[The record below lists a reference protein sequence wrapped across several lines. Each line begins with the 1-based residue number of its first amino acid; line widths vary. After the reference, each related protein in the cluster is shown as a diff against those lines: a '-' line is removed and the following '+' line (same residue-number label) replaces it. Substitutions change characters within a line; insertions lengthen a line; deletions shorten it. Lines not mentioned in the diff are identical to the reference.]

1 MKTIQIYIFT
11 ALALFGILLSGC
23 KKFLEIP
30 LPTDRFATEGAYL
43 NDNSTGAVLTG
54 IFSTAAGSILYNG
67 ASTQYET
74 IGFRTGLYA
83 DDLTQ
88 IQAASVN
95 AIAATTSQFYLNGL
109 TSTNSTQWITLYR
122 QVYNCNLTIENV
134 ESHKGNLARYNQW
147 MGEALFMR
155 AFSYFD
161 LVNLYGDVPLAL
173 SSDYSI
179 TNFLPRAPKAQV
191 YAQMAADLVKAE
203 SLLGETYLD
212 GLSATTPNRT
222 RPNKFAAAALLA
234 RVYLYME
241 NYAGAEAEATKV
253 IANSALYQLP
263 ALTNVFLANSNE
275 TIWAIAPVTGSVVR
289 DYYLYTT
296 APAVNA
302 TQVAL
307 ANISPGTMSASLLNS
322 FEANDQRIANW
333 TVLKTTS
340 TAPVNGQFYYPAKY
354 KSVVNGTEFLIQ
366 LRLAEQY
373 LIRAE
378 ARLKQNNNVTAAVQ
392 DLNLIRQRAR
402 PATPAGALPD
412 YPATIS
418 PDACMDAI
426 LKERRTELFSES
438 GHRFYDLK
446 RTGRIDAVMTAAATI
461 KGSTW
466 ASWKQIWPIPLNDIQ
481 LNPNLTQA
489 PNYQ

>member
-11 ALALFGILLSGC
+11 ATALFGILLSGC

-241 NYAGAEAEATKV
+241 NYAGAEAEATRV

-402 PATPAGALPD
+402 PAIPAGALPD

>member
-1 MKTIQIYIFT
+1 MKTIKSHIFI
-11 ALALFGILLSGC
+11 AFVLFATLFSGC

-67 ASTQYET
+67 ANTLYET
-74 IGFRTGLYA
+74 IGFRTSLYA

-95 AIAATTSQFYLNGL
+95 SIAATTSQFYLNGL

-134 ESHKGNLARYNQW
+134 ESHRSNLSRYNQW

-173 SSDYSI
+173 SSDYNV

-191 YAQMAADLVKAE
+191 YAQMAADLIRAE

-253 IANSALYQLP
+253 INNSTLYQLLPP
-263 ALTNVFLANSNE
+263 ANVFLANSLE
-275 TIWAIAPVTGSVVR
+275 TIWAIAPTTGNVVR

-307 ANISPGTMSASLLNS
+307 ANISPGAMSASLLNS

-333 TVLKTTS
+333 TVLKTTT

-366 LRLAEQY
+366 LRLAEQF

-392 DLNLIRQRAR
+392 DINVVRQRAR
-402 PATPAGALPD
+402 PTTPADALPD
-412 YPATIS
+412 YPSTIS

-446 RTGRIDAVMTAAATI
+446 RTGRIDAVMTAAATV

>member
-1 MKTIQIYIFT
+1 MKTIQSYIFIT
-11 ALALFGILLSGC
+11 FALFGTLLSSC

-43 NDNSTGAVLTG
+43 NDNSAGAVLTG

-67 ASTQYET
+67 SNVQYET

-95 AIAATTSQFYLNGL
+95 SIAATTSQFYLNGL

-122 QVYNCNLTIENV
+122 QVYNCNLTIENID
-134 ESHKGNLARYNQW
+134 SHSSNLSRYNQW

-173 SSDYSI
+173 SSDYAA

-191 YAQMAADLVKAE
+191 YAQMAADLVRAE
-203 SLLGETYLD
+203 SLLGEAYLD
-212 GLSATTPNRT
+212 GLSAATPNRT
-222 RPNKFAAAALLA
+222 RPNKFAAAALLS

-253 IANSALYQLP
+253 IANSGLYQLLAP
-263 ALTNVFLANSNE
+263 ANVFLANSRE
-275 TIWAIAPVTGSVVR
+275 TIWAIAPTTGNVVR
-289 DYYLYTT
+289 DYYLYAT

-322 FEANDQRIANW
+322 FETGDQRITDW
-333 TVLKTTS
+333 TVLKTT
-340 TAPVNGQFYYPAKY
+340 TAAPVNGQFYYPAKY
-354 KSVVNGTEFLIQ
+354 RSVVNGTEFLIQ

-373 LIRAE
+373 LIRSE
-378 ARLKQNNNVTAAVQ
+378 ARLKQNNNVSAAVQ
-392 DLNLIRQRAR
+392 DLNLVRQRAR
-402 PATPAGALPD
+402 PVIPANALPD
-412 YPATIS
+412 YPVTIS

-446 RTGRIDAVMTAAATI
+446 RTGRIDAVMTAAAAL

-466 ASWKQIWPIPLNDIQ
+466 ASWKQIWPIPLNDVQ

>member
-1 MKTIQIYIFT
+1 MKTIQSYIFIIFT
-11 ALALFGILLSGC
+11 LFSIFLSSC

-67 ASTQYET
+67 TSNTFET
-74 IGFRTGLYA
+74 IGFRTALYA

-95 AIAATTSQFYLNGL
+95 SIAATTSQFYLNGL

-122 QVYNCNLTIENV
+122 QVYNCNLTIENI
-134 ESHKGNLARYNQW
+134 ESHKSNLARYNQW

-173 SSDYSI
+173 NSDYAV

-191 YAQMAADLVKAE
+191 YAQMAADLLRAE
-203 SLLGETYLD
+203 SLLGEAYLD

-241 NYAGAEAEATKV
+241 NYAGAETEATKV
-253 IANSALYQLP
+253 ITNSGLYQLP
-263 ALTNVFLANSNE
+263 APANVFLANSSE

-307 ANISPGTMSASLLNS
+307 ANISPGTMSTTLLNS
-322 FEANDQRIANW
+322 FETNDQRISNW
-333 TVLKTTS
+333 TVLKTT
-340 TAPVNGQFYYPAKY
+340 TAAPVNGQFYYPAKY

-373 LIRAE
+373 LIRSE
-378 ARLKQNNNVTAAVQ
+378 ARLKQNNNVALAVQ
-392 DLNLIRQRAR
+392 DLNIIRQRAR
-402 PATPAGALPD
+402 PATPTNVLPD

-418 PDACMDAI
+418 PEACMDAI

-446 RTGRIDAVMTAAATI
+446 RTGKVDAVMTVAAAA
-461 KGSTW
+461 KGTTW
-466 ASWKQIWPIPLNDIQ
+466 ASWKQIWPIPLNDVQ

>member
-1 MKTIQIYIFT
+1 MKKIQSYIFIT
-11 ALALFGILLSGC
+11 FVLSGILLSGC

-54 IFSTAAGSILYNG
+54 IFSTAAGSAIYSG
-67 ASTQYET
+67 PASGYET

-88 IQAASVN
+88 IQASTVGN
-95 AIAATTSQFYLNGL
+95 AAAATAQFYLDGL
-109 TSTNSTQWITLYR
+109 NSSNTVQWVTLYR
-122 QVYNCNLTIENV
+122 QIYNCNLTIENI
-134 ESHKGNLARYNQW
+134 ESHKSNLSRYNQW

-161 LVNLYGDVPLAL
+161 VVNLYGDVPLAL
-173 SSDYSI
+173 SSDYAT
-179 TNFLPRAPKAQV
+179 TNFLPRTPRAQV
-191 YAQMAADLVKAE
+191 YAQMVADLLRAE

-222 RPNKFAAAALLA
+222 RPNKYAAAALLA
-234 RVYLYME
+234 RVYLYTE
-241 NYAGAEAEATKV
+241 NYAQAEIEATKV
-253 IANSALYQLP
+253 IANSVLYQLP
-263 ALTNVFLANSNE
+263 TLANAFLSNSRE
-275 TIWAIAPVTGSVVR
+275 TIWAIAPVTGAVVR
-289 DYYLYTT
+289 DYNLYAS

-307 ANISPGTMSASLLNS
+307 ANINPATMSASLLNS
-322 FEANDQRIANW
+322 FETGDQRLSTW
-333 TVLKTTS
+333 TVLKTTT

-354 KSVVNGTEFLIQ
+354 KSVVNGTEFLMQ

-373 LIRAE
+373 LIRSE
-378 ARLKQNNNVTAAVQ
+378 ARLKQNNVASAVQ
-392 DLNLIRQRAR
+392 DLNIIRQRAR
-402 PATPAGALPD
+402 PATPGNVLPD
-412 YPATIS
+412 YQATLS
-418 PDACMDAI
+418 PEACMDAI

-446 RTGRIDAVMTAAATI
+446 RTGRIDAVMTLAASV
-461 KGSTW
+461 KGTNW